1 MRECGSGTRTRFA
14 PAPTGYL
21 HLGHLANALYVWGIA
36 RARGAEVLLRIE
48 DHDRQRCRPEYET
61 ALLEDLEWLGFVPD
75 IGEYA
80 EFRAGPS
87 PFRQRDRHAVY
98 QAHAELLRARG
109 HHVYACDCTRRDLA
123 EVHGDAPD
131 RETPYSGR
139 CRTRGL
145 TPGPGRGL
153 RVELPDGSVS
163 FDDFLLGRQAQTPAT
178 QCGDLLLMDRLGNWT
193 YQFAVV
199 VDDLTQGI
207 DLVIRG
213 EDLLDSTGRQIM
225 LAGLLGRSV
234 PPRFFHHALIRKPG
248 GEKLSKSSGDTG
260 LRELRAEGMTP
271 EGLFGQALF
280 RVGLTGEPTPIPLAR
295 AVELIPGS

>member
-1 MRECGSGTRTRFA
+1 MRTRFA

-21 HLGHLANALYVWGIA
+21 HLGHLANALYVWGLA

-75 IGEYA
+75 IGAYA

-87 PFRQRDRHAVY
+87 PFRQSDRHAVY
-98 QAHAELLRARG
+98 QAHVELLRTRG
-109 HHVYACDCTRRDLA
+109 HHVYACDCTRKDLA

-139 CRTRGL
+139 CRKRGL

-153 RVELPDGSVS
+153 RVDLADGAVS
-163 FDDFLLGRQAQTPAT
+163 FDDLRLGRQTQTPAA

-213 EDLLDSTGRQIM
+213 EDLLESTARQIL
-225 LAGLLGRSV
+225 LAELLGRSV
-234 PPRFFHHALIRKPG
+234 PPRFFHHALIRKPS

-260 LRELRAEGMTP
+260 LRELRAAGLTP
-271 EGLFGQALF
+271 EGLLGLALL
-280 RVGLTGEPTPIPLAR
+280 RVGLAPDPIPVPL
-295 AVELIPGS
+295 VEALGRIPGS